1 MKNLSDSGSEMYIAL
16 MTRKVGLWQ
25 NLVRNVQGRRHAC
38 MAPLRMSAAEALAF
52 LFTRHDACGSEL
64 IDP

>member
-1 MKNLSDSGSEMYIAL
+1 MFIAL

-25 NLVRNVQGRRHAC
+25 NLVGSVQGRRRVC
-38 MAPLRMSAAEALAF
+38 MTPSRMSAAEALAF
-52 LFTRHDACGSEL
+52 LFARHDAYGSEL